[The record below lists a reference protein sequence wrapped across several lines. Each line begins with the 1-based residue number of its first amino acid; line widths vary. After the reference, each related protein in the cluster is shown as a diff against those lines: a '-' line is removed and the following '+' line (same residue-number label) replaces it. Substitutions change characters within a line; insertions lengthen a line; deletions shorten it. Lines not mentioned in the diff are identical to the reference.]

1 MANNARK
8 KQSSSTPTK
17 SARAMV
23 QQKPD
28 LSVTEYAYLVEKLQL
43 GLGLAKIALETEQL
57 NHRRSRNTLEA
68 KESEV
73 RRMEGQRRED
83 LRELLNLRALVAA
96 QKKEIL
102 QLYKSEDESRGLRKE
117 CSHLAHTLKKREKTL
132 HTVKLLVDEFEP
144 KVEQQALE
152 LSQLKETVALSH
164 ECKVCL
170 TEAPLLVLV
179 PCGHTI
185 CGDCRPH
192 VKGVCHLC
200 RAVIRESIQL
210 HL

>member
-1 MANNARK
+1 
-8 KQSSSTPTK
+8 
-17 SARAMV
+17 
-23 QQKPD
+23 
-28 LSVTEYAYLVEKLQL
+28 
-43 GLGLAKIALETEQL
+43 
-57 NHRRSRNTLEA
+57 
-68 KESEV
+68 
-73 RRMEGQRRED
+73 MEGQRRED
-83 LRELLNLRALVAA
+83 LRELVHLRALVAA

-102 QLYKSEDESRGLRKE
+102 QLYKSEDESQGLRKE
-117 CSHLAHTLKKREKTL
+117 CSHLARTLKQREKTL
-132 HTVKLLVDEFEP
+132 DAVNLLVDKFEP
-144 KVEQQALE
+144 LQEQRLLE
-152 LSQLKETVALSH
+152 MTRLKETLALSR

-192 VKGVCHLC
+192 LKGTCHLC